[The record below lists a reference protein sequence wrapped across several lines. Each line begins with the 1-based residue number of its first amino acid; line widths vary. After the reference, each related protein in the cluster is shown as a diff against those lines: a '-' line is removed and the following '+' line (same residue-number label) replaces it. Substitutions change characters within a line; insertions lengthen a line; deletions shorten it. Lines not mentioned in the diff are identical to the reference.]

1 MIHERDEFLH
11 MLWSRL
17 TFYLLNFCESK
28 QCFNRKRCLC
38 LSKYICGLCCMEFL
52 GSENICAN
60 LNKFSHIFPFKLQ
73 RGSQAQRVSLNEW
86 ELNGKLAHQNTSQLP
101 NNRKRPC
108 KLGPLLAKLCFCSQR
123 HILVLRLKTFFTAVK
138 RTPLYKPALH
148 PTKQMF

>member
-1 MIHERDEFLH
+1 M
-11 MLWSRL
+11 
-17 TFYLLNFCESK
+17 
-28 QCFNRKRCLC
+28 
-38 LSKYICGLCCMEFL
+38 SKYICGLCCMEFL

-123 HILVLRLKTFFTAVK
+123 HILVLRLKTFLQQLNGHHCTNQPCTQQNRCFNCAKICPGCSISRSHDRWLINKAENIQLCVCVT
-138 RTPLYKPALH
+138 R
-148 PTKQMF
+148 F